1 MTRNDD
7 TRRRTS
13 TLQPEPYRLTSAW
26 IRASGHLANS
36 VLEANRATLAA
47 FGLGDGDR
55 GNGREPEFEER
66 PQASADGEVQ
76 TTDEDRTVEATTDR
90 EVGLP
95 PVAYD
100 RSDWE
105 TTRSVDAG
113 ELIGVGDRVTF
124 SKRVTDEN
132 VRAFADAS
140 GDTNRLHLDDEFA
153 EATRFGGRIV
163 HGTLVS
169 GLISAAL
176 ARLPGLTIYL
186 SQDVRF
192 TNPVEIGMRL
202 TATVEVVEALGKGR
216 YRLSTDVTDEDGD
229 VVIDGEAVVLIDDA
243 PSTDDS

>member
-7 TRRRTS
+7 TRERTS

-26 IRASGHLANS
+26 VRASGHLANS

-47 FGLGDGDR
+47 FGFDEDER
-55 GNGREPEFEER
+55 GNGREGTFEEGSPAR
-66 PQASADGEVQ
+66 ADAEAQ
-76 TTDEDRTVEATTDR
+76 TTDEVRTDDAIDDR
-90 EVGLP
+90 ETGLP

-100 RSDWE
+100 RNDWG
-105 TTRSVDAG
+105 TTRSVEAG

-124 SKRVTDEN
+124 SKRITDED
-132 VRAFADAS
+132 VHAFADAS

-192 TNPVEIGMRL
+192 TNPVEIGERL
-202 TATVEVVEALGKGR
+202 TATVEVVEDLGKGR
-216 YRLSTDVTDEDGD
+216 FRLSTDVTDEGGD
-229 VVIDGEAVVLIDDA
+229 VVIDGEAVVLIDEA
-243 PSTDDS
+243 PPTDDS

>member
-7 TRRRTS
+7 TRERTS

-26 IRASGHLANS
+26 VRASGHLANS

-47 FGLGDGDR
+47 FGLDEGDR
-55 GNGREPEFEER
+55 GNGREGKF
-66 PQASADGEVQ
+66 GEGPPARAEVEAQ
-76 TTDEDRTVEATTDR
+76 TADEDRTGDTADDR

-105 TTRSVDAG
+105 TTRSIEAG

-124 SKRVTDEN
+124 SKRITDED
-132 VRAFADAS
+132 VHAFADAS

-169 GLISAAL
+169 GLVSAAL

-192 TNPVEIGMRL
+192 TNPVEIGERL
-202 TATVEVVEALGKGR
+202 TATVEIVEDLGKGR

-229 VVIDGEAVVLIDDA
+229 VVIDGEAVVLIDEA
-243 PSTDDS
+243 LPTDDS